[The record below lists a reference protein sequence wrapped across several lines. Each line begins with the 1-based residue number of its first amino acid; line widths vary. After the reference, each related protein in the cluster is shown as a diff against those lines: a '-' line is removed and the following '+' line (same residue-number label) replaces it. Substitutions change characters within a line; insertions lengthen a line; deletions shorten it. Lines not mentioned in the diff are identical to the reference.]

1 MAALSHSLEIR
12 EFTVGSDEATF
23 VIGKL
28 MSAGTKWMRRQMW
41 WIGLQEREPLP
52 PVVTG
57 SCSS

>member
-23 VIGKL
+23 AIGKL

-41 WIGLQEREPLP
+41 WIGLQER
-52 PVVTG
+52 
-57 SCSS
+57 